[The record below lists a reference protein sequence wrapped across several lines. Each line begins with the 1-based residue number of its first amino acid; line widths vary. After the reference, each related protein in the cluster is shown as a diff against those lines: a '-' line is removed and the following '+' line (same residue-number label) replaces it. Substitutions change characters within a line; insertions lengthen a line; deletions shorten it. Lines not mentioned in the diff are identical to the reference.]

1 MLYRLLCMCLV
12 GVLCAVLP
20 VSVDAAGVTTF
31 NKFISADYW
40 TSVNPNGD
48 NVILDAKGVEAFNS
62 KVRAAS
68 RTVVDLTKYPSVV
81 SGDSVK
87 TKIMNYL
94 VLEDDLYLHGNKV
107 SENYKN
113 ILRKQTNVSAV
124 PQNVKVQYAVTVRR
138 SNLRNLPTG
147 EGLYYYAADR
157 DFDALQETALDP
169 AEPVV
174 VLHFSANGYFYYV
187 QAGNYSGW
195 LSKYDIAFTD
205 KKTWLEYAK
214 PKSFLVVTGKNT
226 VLKTGAEMI
235 SYQQGAKLPIS
246 AVQSDTYA
254 VNAPMRGK
262 DSKLIKT
269 KVLVKK
275 TNPDVHLGY
284 LPYTSNNIIKAA
296 FKFYGMPYGWGGLK
310 NSVDCSSLVYNAY
323 RTVGIYLPRNADEQ
337 EASAGVHHNLT
348 TMSSQQR
355 SDLIKKLMPG
365 ACLYMDGHTV
375 MYVGQS
381 GTVPY
386 VIHSL
391 GSYYNG
397 GTRHAAMK
405 VVVSDLSLQRS
416 SGKTFLNDLT
426 TAVEYK

>member
-1 MLYRLLCMCLV
+1 MCLC
-12 GVLCAVLP
+12 LLSICCTLPLSAEAV
-20 VSVDAAGVTTF
+20 GVTTF
-31 NKFISADYW
+31 DKFISASYW
-40 TSVNPNGD
+40 TGVNPNGD
-48 NVILDAKGVEAFNS
+48 KVILDAKGVDAFNS

-68 RTVVDLTKYPSVV
+68 RTVVDLSKYPSTV
-81 SGDSVK
+81 SGDSFK
-87 TKIMNYL
+87 TKIMNYM

-107 SENYKN
+107 SDNYKN

-124 PQNVKVQYAVTVRR
+124 PQTVKVQYAVTVRR

-169 AEPVV
+169 AEPVA

-187 QAGNYSGW
+187 QAVNYSGW
-195 LSKYDIAFTD
+195 ISKYDIAFTD

-214 PKSFLVVTGKNT
+214 PKNFLVVTGKDIT
-226 VLKTGAEMI
+226 LKTGAEQVL
-235 SYQQGAKLPIS
+235 YQQGARLPLE

-254 VNAPMRGK
+254 VAAPMRGK
-262 DSKLIKT
+262 DGRLTETKALIK
-269 KVLVKK
+269 K
-275 TNPDVHLGY
+275 TSTDVNVGY
-284 LPYTSNNIIKAA
+284 LPYTSNNIVKAA

-337 EASAGVHHNLT
+337 EASAGVHHNLNGL
-348 TMSSQQR
+348 SSQQR
-355 SDLIKKLMPG
+355 SDLIKKLQPG

-397 GTRHAAMK
+397 NVRHAAMK

-416 SGKTFLNDLT
+416 SGKTFLNDMT